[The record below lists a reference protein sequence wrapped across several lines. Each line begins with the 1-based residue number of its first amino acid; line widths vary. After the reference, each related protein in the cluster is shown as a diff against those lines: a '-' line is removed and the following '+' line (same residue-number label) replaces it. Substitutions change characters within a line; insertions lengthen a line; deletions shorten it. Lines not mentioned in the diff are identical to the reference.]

1 MLEAVLD
8 KAMEDYTPSNY
19 NDEPMMDSPNNE
31 DTSSP
36 FINEEEETVTV
47 TKPRSFRDKRKE
59 AILQAEMD
67 ARSNNSSES
76 EETSVN
82 EARLRESFVPMK
94 KCALPEINEETTSS
108 VFSEP
113 NPAPA
118 GPFVPEET
126 NEKPVP
132 ESRDLSEP
140 IRGQEEEA
148 VVTNDDDDDDDDV
161 PDKEDAAESSCSTPL
176 QDEDTSVTVPSQHN
190 VFKSFFS
197 TDLSVEDIDRQ
208 LEAKREALVKEAM
221 ASGEASP
228 MSLNDGLGA
237 SASTQPQSSST
248 ASNLQESAS
257 ASVKKRM
264 SLADYKK
271 RKLSQVILF
280 NTDTLQIKATFVN
293 T

>member
-36 FINEEEETVTV
+36 FINEEEEPAV
-47 TKPRSFRDKRKE
+47 TKHRSFRDKRKE

-76 EETSVN
+76 EETTSVN
-82 EARLRESFVPMK
+82 EARVRESFVPMK
-94 KCALPEINEETTSS
+94 KCSLPENEDS
-108 VFSEP
+108 VPEP
-113 NPAPA
+113 NPC
-118 GPFVPEET
+118 VPEET

-132 ESRDLSEP
+132 ESRDLCEP
-140 IRGQEEEA
+140 IRGQEET
-148 VVTNDDDDDDDDV
+148 VTNDDDDDV
-161 PDKEDAAESSCSTPL
+161 PDKAEDAPESSCSTPL
-176 QDEDTSVTVPSQHN
+176 QDEDTAESVSVSVPSQHN

-228 MSLNDGLGA
+228 MSLSDGLGA
-237 SASTQPQSSST
+237 SSSQPPSSVTGS
-248 ASNLQESAS
+248 SLQESAS

-271 RKLSQVILF
+271 RKLSQVMILP
-280 NTDTLQIKATFVN
+280 DTPQIKATFECKQNVSKHVG
-293 T
+293 

>member
-19 NDEPMMDSPNNE
+19 NDEPLMDSPNNE

-36 FINEEEETVTV
+36 FINEEEETPV
-47 TKPRSFRDKRKE
+47 TKHRSFRDKRKE

-76 EETSVN
+76 EETTSVN
-82 EARLRESFVPMK
+82 EARVRESFVPMK
-94 KCALPEINEETTSS
+94 KCSLPENDSANSETNSA
-108 VFSEP
+108 SEP
-113 NPAPA
+113 NPC
-118 GPFVPEET
+118 VPEET

-132 ESRDLSEP
+132 ESRDLCEP
-140 IRGQEEEA
+140 IRGQEE
-148 VVTNDDDDDDDDV
+148 VTNDDDNDV
-161 PDKEDAAESSCSTPL
+161 PDKETEDAPESSCSTPL
-176 QDEDTSVTVPSQHN
+176 QDEDTAESVSVSVPSQHN

-228 MSLNDGLGA
+228 MSLSDGLGA
-237 SASTQPQSSST
+237 SSSQPPSSATGS
-248 ASNLQESAS
+248 SLQESAS

-271 RKLSQVILF
+271 RKLSQVMLH
-280 NTDTLQIKATFVN
+280 TSE
-293 T
+293 